1 MEPLLWDEALLTGD
15 PVPKHQGLRRA
26 FVRRRSRSIA
36 PEVAHWK
43 VRPTRHAVCG
53 RARLLPRRFWERRII
68 LWLGGMLALPANRTV
83 RPPSLPSETGEADI
97 PISGR
102 NRLVRLS
109 AFVIVLPS
117 HARGRA
123 AAPA

>member
-15 PVPKHQGLRRA
+15 PVPKHQGLRRG

-68 LWLGGMLALPANRTV
+68 LWLGGMLALTIRSPD
-83 RPPSLPSETGEADI
+83 GEA
-97 PISGR
+97 IS
-102 NRLVRLS
+102 LLS
-109 AFVIVLPS
+109 DAGAGI
-117 HARGRA
+117 HRA
-123 AAPA
+123 AIGLSG